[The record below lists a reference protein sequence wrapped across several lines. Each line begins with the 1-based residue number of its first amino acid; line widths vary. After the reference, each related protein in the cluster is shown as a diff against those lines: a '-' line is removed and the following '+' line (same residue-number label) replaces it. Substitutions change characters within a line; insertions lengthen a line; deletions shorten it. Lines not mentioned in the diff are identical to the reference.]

1 VSVARLPRVSVIVP
15 TYNWSSAL
23 GVALESIRDQTFG
36 DYEVLVSGD
45 ACTDDSEA
53 VVRAIGDA
61 RFAWSNLSQNC
72 GSQWGPNN
80 HALGLARGEF
90 IAYLGH
96 DDLWW
101 PTHLETGLAAFDRTG
116 ADIVAAAALLYG
128 PPESGVRAVT
138 GFFPHGV
145 YAPRHFFPPSSMLHR
160 RELAQRVGGW
170 RAPEQANI
178 SVDHDFLIRCH
189 AAGARIVATEEV
201 TAFKFNAAW
210 RRDAYRRRDASEQ
223 RAHLAAMRKDGE
235 AFRRREL
242 SATLRA
248 ASEDRLQRIENP
260 PDGHYSAAPVAV
272 PLHTFKGSLP
282 RRTASEPLA
291 QGRTRFERDDSFAG
305 FEWHALEMHPAFG
318 GFRWSGPSTRS
329 TIMLPVRV
337 ERALEITVQILGWIT
352 PETLPNARL
361 SANGA
366 AIEARIAPGS
376 AGDVYWTGQLDPASL
391 PAADREEIRLTIE
404 VDKTHRPLDRGISE
418 DRRWTGL
425 AVGWIEI
432 AAIR

>member
-1 VSVARLPRVSVIVP
+1 VSGARAPRVSVIVP

-23 GVALESIRDQTFG
+23 RVALESIRDQTFG

-53 VVRAIGDA
+53 VVRAIGDE
-61 RFAWSNLSQNC
+61 RFAWSNLPRNC

-101 PTHLETGLAAFDRTG
+101 PTHLETALAAFERTG

-138 GFFPHGV
+138 GFFPHGI

-160 RELAQRVGGW
+160 RELAQRIGGW
-170 RAPEQANI
+170 RAPEQANV

-189 AAGARIVATEEV
+189 AAGARIVATEEI

-210 RRDAYRRRDASEQ
+210 RRDAYRRRDAAEQ
-223 RAHLAAMRKDGE
+223 QAHLASMRKDGE

-242 SATLRA
+242 SMALRA
-248 ASEDRLQRIENP
+248 AAEDRLQRIENP
-260 PDGHYSAAPVAV
+260 PDGHYGAARIATPFHA
-272 PLHTFKGSLP
+272 FKGSLP
-282 RRTASEPLA
+282 RQTASNPLA
-291 QGRTRFERDDSFAG
+291 QGRMRFEQDDGFAG
-305 FEWHALEMHPAFG
+305 FEWHDLDKHPAFG
-318 GFRWSGPSTRS
+318 GFRWTGPSTRS
-329 TIMLPVRV
+329 TIVLPVRAD
-337 ERALEITVQILGWIT
+337 RALDITVQVVGWIT
-352 PETLPNARL
+352 PETLPHARL
-361 SANGA
+361 SANG
-366 AIEARIAPGS
+366 IPIDTRIAPGP
-376 AGDVYWTGQLDPASL
+376 AGDVHWTGRLEPQEL
-391 PAADREEIRLTIE
+391 AAGDREEIRLTIE
-404 VDKTHRPLDRGISE
+404 VDKTHRPLDCGMND
-418 DRRWTGL
+418 DRRWLGL
-425 AVGWIEI
+425 AVGWIEVSG
-432 AAIR
+432 